1 MSDERELPARPDGS
15 SGSFKTLD
23 DSIEEGERALTMAE
37 LKAKLEREQQAA
49 PSGAERPSSS
59 ASGPPRTARPRA
71 RDDELL
77 DELPATDHHLGGFAG
92 WRALRWPRWVVGG
105 VLAFVVIVGVVV
117 LIKHRLDLRREL
129 LHPLPEVEATIA
141 PGTPR
146 EMTYANGKFR
156 VMISREAPAVNLVHL
171 PDRDIT
177 LARGEERASFKF
189 EVRDGK
195 TIALEVLTGEI
206 VETLTRDDAEP
217 LLLGE

>member
-1 MSDERELPARPDGS
+1 MSDERDLPAKPDGS

-23 DSIEEGERALTMAE
+23 DSIEENERALTMAE
-37 LKAKLEREQQAA
+37 LKAKLAQEHRAA
-49 PSGAERPSSS
+49 SSGEPAPELPRMARPS
-59 ASGPPRTARPRA
+59 A

-92 WRALRWPRWVVGG
+92 WRAMSWQRWVIGI
-105 VLAFVVIVGVVV
+105 VLSSVMIAGVVILV
-117 LIKHRLDLRREL
+117 KHRAAMRYQR

-146 EMTYANGKFR
+146 EMTYSEGSFR
-156 VMISREAPAVNLVHL
+156 VMISSEAPAVNLVHL

-189 EVRDGK
+189 EIRDGK
-195 TIALEVLTGEI
+195 TITLEVVTGKI
-206 VETLTRDDAEP
+206 VETLTRDGAEP
-217 LLLGE
+217 LLRDDD